1 MTADVSRFLN
11 SIDRA
16 AILKDSELVDLFVH
30 FITVESGEGAATVTQ
45 IGECFK
51 ACDLTP
57 PARLAPYLSE
67 GLKSIPQKFVKAN
80 GGYKLQR
87 IYRDVVARRLGVR
100 TNEQVLGGASITN
113 GDLSPDE
120 SKLLKVVE
128 HLVPSAGISYR
139 QALSDLRDDKRISFR
154 GPALELREVLREIL
168 DHMAPDPAV
177 IGVSGFRLESGRS
190 GPTMKQKV
198 RHILKPRGDGKTKA
212 GSPEDSVNAVDAIVG
227 DLTRSAYDL
236 GSLATHVASERR
248 QVVKVKRYIE
258 AVLHDILQID

>member
-1 MTADVSRFLN
+1 MNDGANRFF
-11 SIDRA
+11 SSVAGA
-16 AILKDSELVDLFVH
+16 ANFKDSELVDLFVY
-30 FITVESGEGAATVTQ
+30 FLTVENTGPAATVTQ

-51 ACDLTP
+51 VCDLTP

-67 GLKSIPQKFVKAN
+67 GLKSTPQKFVKAN

-87 IYRDVVARRLGVR
+87 HYRDVVARRLGIEAS
-100 TNEQVLGGASITN
+100 EQAFEGARSAN
-113 GDLSPDE
+113 SDLTPDE
-120 SKLLKVVE
+120 SKLLKAVD

-139 QALSDLRDDKRISFR
+139 QALSDLCDDKHMSFR

-168 DHMAPDPAV
+168 DHMAPDKDVTAGP
-177 IGVSGFRLESGRS
+177 GFRLENGRP

-198 RHILKPRGDGKTKA
+198 RYILKRRGDGKTKA
-212 GSPEDSVNAVDAIVG
+212 SSPEDSASAVDAVIG

-248 QVVKVKRYIE
+248 QVVQVKRYIE
-258 AVLHDILQID
+258 AVLHDILQLD